1 MTDAKL
7 RTLALGT
14 LLGLALA
21 AHGQQATDSAN
32 SQPSTPAATA
42 APTSAPAAAPATPG
56 ASTTPGASATPAE
69 PASTAPPVV
78 VVHTNTSMAT
88 SVSSA
93 APAAPPADLVKDAR
107 NAGYHTKTKNGV
119 TQFCKYDADVGTR
132 FKTEKCFN
140 QDTMADILNRDQL
153 QRDQLG
159 HMGCSGGGSCGGSK

>member
-56 ASTTPGASATPAE
+56 ASTTPAE

-78 VVHTNTSMAT
+78 VVHTNTTMAT
-88 SVSSA
+88 SVPSA